1 MHAVVSAA
9 VGVVCLIAAG
19 VLIVAGRWQWPRLI
33 VALVMTG
40 SAGLL
45 SSTIGVWA
53 QHSVSNIDGRIGSF
67 IGQWTGATV
76 TGLLSL
82 ILLAVLGFWVW
93 HGRIDTKTVGVAAA
107 VPMTVALIP
116 GPLGTFAVAAVTIVP
131 SVLGGVIAWLFGLG

>member
-33 VALVMTG
+33 VALVLTG

-45 SSTIGVWA
+45 SSSVGGWIQRSVTGVD
-53 QHSVSNIDGRIGSF
+53 SRIGSF

-116 GPLGTFAVAAVTIVP
+116 GPLGTFAVAAVAIVP